1 MDRVNSRI
9 ARRLLQMPG
18 VAIGAEVQKCGDRGL
33 ELLVR
38 ERSNLI
44 LS

>member
-1 MDRVNSRI
+1 MARVNSRI

-18 VAIGAEVQKCGDRGL
+18 VAIGAEVQKCGDSGL
-33 ELLVR
+33 ELVTR
-38 ERSNLI
+38 ERSNLV